1 MGAFFVLSC
10 YFKSIFAR
18 NLYFDFTPS
27 DGFAATSLDP
37 KEQRAFIYYHF
48 ERSEEFPPLTH
59 NPCRGRLPP
68 LPKGR
73 GTIRRMVEGFN
84 NVPQMHNPCL
94 RYVASAIPYKYPV
107 IPKQREESPTKW
119 HKPFKGF
126 CKLTNG
132 SLYDII
138 YSLKVINGEC

>member
-59 NPCRGRLPP
+59 NPCRWRLPP
-68 LPKGR
+68 LPNGPGHPLLTFGQFTLR
-73 GTIRRMVEGFN
+73 EGDHSENGGGIQQRPALSDSPQAPITYTCGDAIRFAITYTLRVITYYALR
-84 NVPQMHNPCL
+84 HKL
-94 RYVASAIPYKYPV
+94 RYLRCIK
-107 IPKQREESPTKW
+107 
-119 HKPFKGF
+119 
-126 CKLTNG
+126 
-132 SLYDII
+132 
-138 YSLKVINGEC
+138 